1 MKRSKI
7 KLKYLNK
14 QLLTQNNPSLADKL
28 ENKIIKSLVSLG
40 LILLLLTWGA
50 IPIIILSIFGVDYTT
65 LKETNQNILMFIN
78 DILLI
83 IFLFYLYKETIKQD
97 FKNFFNNNLKE
108 NFKIALHYWVIG
120 MTIMIFSNYIISIVN
135 NGKIAVNE
143 ESVQALIKTAPLY
156 MAFELIIFAPITE
169 ELIFRKSIRDII
181 KNPYIYSIIS
191 GLIFG
196 SLHAISS
203 LNSIIDLLYFI
214 PYCSLGITFALLY
227 SKTNNIFST
236 ITIHAFHNSLALL
249 LYFI

>member
-7 KLKYLNK
+7 KPKYLNK

-97 FKNFFNNNLKE
+97 FENFFNNNLKE

-181 KNPYIYSIIS
+181 KNPYIYEMVK
-191 GLIFG
+191 
-196 SLHAISS
+196 
-203 LNSIIDLLYFI
+203 
-214 PYCSLGITFALLY
+214 TFAFPYILCLSY
-227 SKTNNIFST
+227 
-236 ITIHAFHNSLALL
+236 
-249 LYFI
+249 